1 MTGTSRTPSLMVL
14 PEVRFGFAEA
24 AVLVAATVCHDL
36 GVSVQVG
43 LVLLALV
50 VVVSAAYLPPR
61 FTVVVA
67 LSAWAF
73 LTGFVVNAG
82 GQLSFHPADLDRMG
96 VLVLV
101 ALLAATLPAFIR
113 RARAVVA
120 TGRARPVEAPRA

>member
-1 MTGTSRTPSLMVL
+1 MRPPGLRDL

-24 AVLVAATVCHDL
+24 SLLVAATFCARL
-36 GVSVQVG
+36 GVDVRVGQVM
-43 LVLLALV
+43 LVAVAVAACLALPVRFAV
-50 VVVSAAYLPPR
+50 VVG
-61 FTVVVA
+61 

-73 LTGFVVNAG
+73 LTGFVVNAV